1 MLNDPTWVEA
11 ARMLARRT
19 LREQPLDLA
28 EQLQIA
34 FRRVLCR
41 DATDAELERL
51 KSAYHKQQAFYQT
64 HPSAA
69 QEWLSIGQSPA
80 DPDIDAVTLA
90 TLGNVCLAIL
100 NLDEAM
106 TRQ

>member
-11 ARMLARRT
+11 ARMLAQRT
-19 LREQPLDLA
+19 LREQPADLP
-28 EQLQIA
+28 EQLKLV

-41 DATDAELERL
+41 EATDGELERL
-51 KSAYHKQQAFYQT
+51 TAAFHKQRAHYQT
-64 HPSAA
+64 HSAAA
-69 QEWLSIGQSPA
+69 QEWLSVGQAPPDTEL
-80 DPDIDAVTLA
+80 DPITLA
-90 TLGNVCLAIL
+90 ALGNVCLAIL